1 MPQRPSKK
9 RITCRVCGAEF
20 YPQEKWQIDE
30 EKLLLAEGVDVHR
43 FLIYACRAYQ
53 RSDIQV
59 ISFGGNSELRT
70 FLEVLK
76 NLEGF
81 SQVKALV
88 IARDA
93 ETNVT
98 SAIESVKSALGNIEL
113 PIPSEPFQFQQ
124 EGNTKTAFML
134 FPGLDGNNHCQ
145 TGTIE
150 DLCLA
155 TISEDPLLNCVNA
168 FLECAKQ
175 NQEGDEKL
183 KHQWKSRL
191 YAYLAG
197 KDDHAGKK
205 LSQAAKNNVWNWEH
219 DAMLPF
225 QRIIQEM

>member
-1 MPQRPSKK
+1 MPQRPLK
-9 RITCRVCGAEF
+9 RMITCKVCGAEF
-20 YPQEKWQIDE
+20 YPLEKWQIYK
-30 EKLLLAEGVDVHR
+30 EKLLLAEGLDVHR
-43 FLIYACRAYQ
+43 FLIYACKAYQ
-53 RSDIQV
+53 KSDVQV

-70 FLEVLK
+70 FLEALK
-76 NLEGF
+76 NLENF
-81 SQVKALV
+81 SKVKALV

-93 ETNVT
+93 ETDVT

-113 PIPSEPFQFQQ
+113 PVPSEPFQFQK
-124 EGNTKTAFML
+124 GDDTKTAFML
-134 FPGLDGNNHCQ
+134 FPGPDRKNQCQ

-155 TISEDPLLNCVNA
+155 TISEDPLLHCVNA

-175 NQEGDEKL
+175 NQECDEKL
-183 KHQWKSRL
+183 KHPWKCKL

-197 KDDHAGKK
+197 KDDHAGKR

-219 DAMLPF
+219 DVMLPF

>member
-1 MPQRPSKK
+1 MPQRPLKK
-9 RITCRVCGAEF
+9 SITCRVCGAEF
-20 YPQEKWQIDE
+20 YPHEKWQIDK
-30 EKLLLAEGVDVHR
+30 EKILLAEGVDVHR

-70 FLEVLK
+70 FLEALK

-93 ETNVT
+93 ETDVT
-98 SAIESVKSALGNIEL
+98 SAIESIKSALGNIGL
-113 PIPSEPFQFQQ
+113 PIPSESFQFQQ
-124 EGNTKTAFML
+124 EDDTKTAFML
-134 FPGLDGNNHCQ
+134 FPGPDRNNQCQ

-175 NQEGDEKL
+175 NQEGEEKL
-183 KHQWKSRL
+183 KHPWKCKL

-197 KDDHAGKK
+197 KDDHAGKR
-205 LSQAAKNNVWNWEH
+205 LSQAAKDNVWNWEH
-219 DAMLPF
+219 DTMLPF